1 MTSPPYSTNLARD
14 SSKRR
19 SRHLQPYLV
28 PQSQLQPILFA
39 DMSDDW
45 QDAAFSSRHMHNNR
59 GGKSKRSN
67 FDVRKTFGSYELK
80 CPAFLKLED
89 VSPEQNSSLELYRL
103 TENGE
108 GVVGE
113 VALPGALNAAMVLA
127 ASRESLRRTVEDLEE
142 DENDEDDE
150 EDDDEEDEN
159 DSAPTSPSQSRFET
173 FEKNSFRS
181 PKFWLKWSGA
191 PISRTPTTPSSPK
204 ASRKVKENADVQ
216 TGLGYI
222 VFSGNDCRKF
232 KGTINCEAFGW
243 KDVAITG
250 HKIAARSESDVPVAW
265 GKAGMAM

>member
-1 MTSPPYSTNLARD
+1 
-14 SSKRR
+14 
-19 SRHLQPYLV
+19 
-28 PQSQLQPILFA
+28 
-39 DMSDDW
+39 MSDDW

-59 GGKSKRSN
+59 GGKSERSK

-89 VSPEQNSSLELYRL
+89 VSPEQNASLELYRL
-103 TENGE
+103 TENDE

-113 VALPGALNAAMVLA
+113 VAMPGALNAAVILA
-127 ASRESLRRTVEDLEE
+127 ASRESLRRTIEDMEE
-142 DENDEDDE
+142 DENDDE
-150 EDDDEEDEN
+150 EEEEEEDEN
-159 DSAPTSPSQSRFET
+159 DSAPTSPAQSRFET

-181 PKFWLKWSGA
+181 PKFWFKWSGA
-191 PISRTPTTPSSPK
+191 PISRTLTTPSSPK
-204 ASRKVKENADVQ
+204 ASRKAKENADVQ

-250 HKIAARSESDVPVAW
+250 HKIAGRSESDIPVAW
-265 GKAGMAM
+265 GRAGTAM